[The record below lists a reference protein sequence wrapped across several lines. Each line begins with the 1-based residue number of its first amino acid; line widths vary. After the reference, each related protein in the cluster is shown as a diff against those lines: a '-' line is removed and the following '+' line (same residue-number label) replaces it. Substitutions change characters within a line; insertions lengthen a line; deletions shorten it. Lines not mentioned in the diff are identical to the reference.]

1 MTFNFGSFM
10 LGFFV
15 AFVLSTALTIVEA
28 VVKNLRNR
36 KADGKE
42 RKDDGK

>member
-15 AFVLSTALTIVEA
+15 AFLFSTGLTILEA
-28 VVKNLRNR
+28 VVKHLKMR
-36 KADGKE
+36 KNNDKE
-42 RKDDGK
+42 NKENE